1 MESSLVHGMAFPFA
15 VDPQSGRITW
25 ASGHEKIRQNI
36 RIILST
42 RIGERPMRRT
52 FGTRIPSLAHDIN
65 DTVLAQVAL
74 TQAQEALLQWE
85 PRVIIADAHIQQQ
98 QEGELYLALRYAF
111 VGEQSADE
119 LLLPLT

>member
-1 MESSLVHGMAFPFA
+1 
-15 VDPQSGRITW
+15 
-25 ASGHEKIRQNI
+25 
-36 RIILST
+36 
-42 RIGERPMRRT
+42 MRRT